1 MCAIVDANAVWEVFG
16 SNRPEAG
23 QKFFDWLTV
32 GSGILIIGGKLL
44 SEVSKDKRFNKWAS
58 EAIKSGKMRIEDS
71 TEIEK
76 REVEIARTCQVKS
89 NDVHIVALAQ
99 VSGARLLY
107 SNDGRLIGDF
117 KDKSLIDRP
126 RGKTYRTSDDPAFTP
141 SKRALLANRALCR
154 SKS

>member
-1 MCAIVDANAVWEVFG
+1 MCAIVDANAIWEVFG
-16 SNRPEAG
+16 SDRPEAG

-32 GSGILIIGGKLL
+32 GSGILTIGGKLL
-44 SEVSKDKRFNKWAS
+44 SEISKDQRFKEWANA
-58 EAIKSGKMRIEDS
+58 AIKSGKMRIEDG

-76 REVEIARTCQVKS
+76 REVEISRSYQLRS
-89 NDVHIVALAQ
+89 NDLHIVALAQ

-107 SNDGRLIGDF
+107 SNDGKLIEDF

-126 RGKTYRTSDDPAFTP
+126 RGKVYRTSDDPAFTP

-154 SKS
+154 SNG

>member
-16 SNRPEAG
+16 SDRPEAG
-23 QKFFDWLTV
+23 QKFFDWLTI
-32 GSGILIIGGKLL
+32 GSGILTIGGKLL
-44 SEVSKDKRFNKWAS
+44 FEVSKDKRFKEWAYS
-58 EAIKSGKMRIEDS
+58 AIKSGKMRIEDN

-76 REVEIARTCQVKS
+76 REAEISRNYQVRS

-107 SNDGRLIGDF
+107 SNDRRLAEDF

-126 RGKTYRTSDDPAFTP
+126 RGKVYRTSDDPAFTP
-141 SKRALLANRALCR
+141 IKRALLANRTLCR
-154 SKS
+154 SKG

>member
-32 GSGILIIGGKLL
+32 GSGILIVGGKLR
-44 SEVSKDKRFNKWAS
+44 SEISSNKRFKEWAK
-58 EAIKSGKMRIEDS
+58 EAIISGRMRIEDDS
-71 TEIEK
+71 EIDRIEA
-76 REVEIARTCQVKS
+76 EISRAGQARS

-107 SNDGRLIGDF
+107 SNDRRLNDDF
-117 KDKSLIDRP
+117 KDRSLIDRP
-126 RGKTYRTSDDPAFTP
+126 RGKIYRTLDDPAFTP
-141 SKRALLANRALCR
+141 GKRALLANRALCR
-154 SKS
+154 SKA